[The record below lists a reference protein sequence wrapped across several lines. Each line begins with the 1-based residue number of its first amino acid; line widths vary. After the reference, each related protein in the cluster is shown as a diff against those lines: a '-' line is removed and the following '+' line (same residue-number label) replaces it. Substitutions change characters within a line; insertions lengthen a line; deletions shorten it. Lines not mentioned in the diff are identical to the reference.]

1 MLAKYVPKD
10 LLNYKE
16 DAAKIAIYEDVLE
29 INAGRLLI
37 ELLIILAMIFVCIH
51 ICVIS
56 VFRE

>member
-10 LLNYKE
+10 LLNYQE

-37 ELLIILAMIFVCIH
+37 ELLIILAIKKK
-51 ICVIS
+51 ICS
-56 VFRE
+56 LKMFE